1 MAYLEQR
8 AGKGHQAP
16 GYPGMT
22 QEKLTAPNW
31 VQYLLTRPGIVAA
44 FIWGLAEGS
53 FFFIVPDLIIAL
65 AALYSPQKALR
76 HLLAVVAGSLV
87 AGAGLFLWSSAAHQS
102 ALAAVG
108 SVPFI
113 PAGMFQSVS
122 SDITS
127 LGVWALC
134 KGPLSG
140 IPYKVYAV
148 LSPGFIPLL
157 PFLLVSIPA
166 RLERLLV
173 SWIIFSLAGMV
184 LKRFLVRYPA
194 LGPALHGIYWII
206 IYALYWS
213 RV

>member
-1 MAYLEQR
+1 MKADN
-8 AGKGHQAP
+8 
-16 GYPGMT
+16 
-22 QEKLTAPNW
+22 LTAPAW
-31 VQYLLTRPGIVAA
+31 VRQLLARPGIVAA

-76 HLLAVVAGSLV
+76 HMLAVVAGSLA
-87 AGAGLFLWSSAAHQS
+87 AGVGLFIWSSVAHQS
-102 ALAAVG
+102 AIAAVQ

-113 PAGMFQSVS
+113 PTTMFQSVS
-122 SDITS
+122 SDIAS

-148 LSPGFIPLL
+148 LSPGAIPLL

-173 SWIIFSLAGMV
+173 SWVMFALAGIV
-184 LKRFLVRYPA
+184 LKRPLLRYPA
-194 LGPALHGIYWII
+194 LGPGLHGIYWVI